1 MIMIKSI
8 HAEYRQLIKMRLSK
22 PWIVTLSILFILAA
36 IVVLPLLALQDPYRV
51 QMGNRLQPISAIHW
65 LGTDHLGRDM
75 LSRVMSGLRMTVGT
89 SLLILTVSLVVG
101 VPLGL
106 LSGFVGGW
114 IDRVFKRVID
124 AFMTL
129 PDYIFAIVLSGLLG
143 PGLLNLIFAVT
154 AVKWVSYARL
164 VRSIVLAEKQKD
176 YISLSI
182 LAGTSSLR
190 IVMRHILPHAIGN
203 VLVLATLDIG
213 KIILMIASLSFLGLG
228 PQPPIPEWGTMLNE
242 GRAYFQI
249 APHLMLVPGVAV
261 SLTVL
266 LANVLGDK
274 LRDQYDVKT
283 RTEV

>member
-1 MIMIKSI
+1 MIKSV
-8 HAEYRQLIKMRLSK
+8 HAENRCTTRTRLSNT
-22 PWIVTLSILFILAA
+22 WIVSLSILLILAA
-36 IVVLPLLALQDPYRV
+36 ITVVPFLAPQDPYRI
-51 QMGNRLQPISAIHW
+51 QMGNRLQSISATHW
-65 LGTDHLGRDM
+65 LGTDHLGRDV
-75 LSRVMSGLRMTVGT
+75 LSRVIAGLRTTVGT
-89 SLLILTVSLVVG
+89 SLLILAVSLVVG

-106 LSGFVGGW
+106 LSGFIGGW
-114 IDRVFKRVID
+114 MDRVFKRVVD

-143 PGLLNLIFAVT
+143 PGLVNLIFAVT
-154 AVKWVSYARL
+154 AVKWVGYARL
-164 VRSIVLAEKQKD
+164 VRSTVLAEKQKD

-242 GRAYFQI
+242 GRAYFQM
-249 APHLMLVPGVAV
+249 APHLMLVPGIAV
-261 SLTVL
+261 VLTVL

-274 LRDQYDVKT
+274 LRDRYDVKT
-283 RTEV
+283 RTEE

>member
-1 MIMIKSI
+1 MIKSV
-8 HAEYRQLIKMRLSK
+8 HAENRQFTRARLSK
-22 PWIVTLSILFILAA
+22 AWIGSLFILFILTA
-36 IVVLPLLALQDPYRV
+36 ITVIPFLAPQDPYHI
-51 QMGNRLQPISAIHW
+51 QMGSRLQPISAMHW
-65 LGTDHLGRDM
+65 LGTDHLGRDV
-75 LSRVMSGLRMTVGT
+75 LSRVIAGLRTTVGT
-89 SLLILTVSLVVG
+89 SLLILIVSLVVG

-106 LSGFVGGW
+106 LSGFIGGW
-114 IDRVFKRVID
+114 MDRVFQRVVD

-143 PGLLNLIFAVT
+143 PGLGNLIFAVS
-154 AVKWVSYARL
+154 AVKWVGYARL
-164 VRSIVLAEKQKD
+164 VRSTVLAEKQKD

-242 GRAYFQI
+242 GRAYFQM
-249 APHLMLVPGVAV
+249 APHLMLGPGIAV
-261 SLTVL
+261 VLTVL
-266 LANVLGDK
+266 LANVFGDK
-274 LRDQYDVKT
+274 LRDRYDVKT
-283 RTEV
+283 RSEE

>member
-1 MIMIKSI
+1 MINSV
-8 HAEYRQLIKMRLSK
+8 HAGNGQLTRTRLSK
-22 PWIVTLSILFILAA
+22 AWIVSLSILLILAA
-36 IVVLPLLALQDPYRV
+36 ITVVPLLAPQDPYRI
-51 QMGNRLQPISAIHW
+51 QMGNRLQSISATHW
-65 LGTDHLGRDM
+65 LGTDHLGRDV
-75 LSRVMSGLRMTVGT
+75 LSRVIAGLRTTVGT
-89 SLLILTVSLVVG
+89 SLLILAVSLVVG

-106 LSGFVGGW
+106 LSGFIGGW
-114 IDRVFKRVID
+114 MDRVFKRVVD

-143 PGLLNLIFAVT
+143 PGLVNLIFAVT
-154 AVKWVSYARL
+154 AVKWVGYARL
-164 VRSIVLAEKQKD
+164 VRSTVLAEKQKD

-242 GRAYFQI
+242 GRAYFQM
-249 APHLMLVPGVAV
+249 APHLMLVPGIAV
-261 SLTVL
+261 VLTVL

-274 LRDQYDVKT
+274 LRDRYDVKT
-283 RTEV
+283 WTEE

>member
-1 MIMIKSI
+1 MIKSV
-8 HAEYRQLIKMRLSK
+8 HAGNGQLTRTRLSK
-22 PWIVTLSILFILAA
+22 AWIVSLSILLILAA
-36 IVVLPLLALQDPYRV
+36 ITVVPLLAPQDPYRI
-51 QMGNRLQPISAIHW
+51 QMGNRLQSISATHW
-65 LGTDHLGRDM
+65 LGTDHLGRDL
-75 LSRVMSGLRMTVGT
+75 LSRVIAGLRTTVGT
-89 SLLILTVSLVVG
+89 SLLILAVSLVVG

-106 LSGFVGGW
+106 LSGFIGGW
-114 IDRVFKRVID
+114 MDRVFKRVVD

-143 PGLLNLIFAVT
+143 PGLVNLIFAVT
-154 AVKWVSYARL
+154 AVKWVGYARL
-164 VRSIVLAEKQKD
+164 VRSTVLAEKQKD

-242 GRAYFQI
+242 GRAYFQM
-249 APHLMLVPGVAV
+249 APHLMLVPGIAV
-261 SLTVL
+261 VLTVL

-274 LRDQYDVKT
+274 LRDRYDVKT
-283 RTEV
+283 WTEE

>member
-1 MIMIKSI
+1 MIKSV
-8 HAEYRQLIKMRLSK
+8 HAGNGQLTRTRLSK
-22 PWIVTLSILFILAA
+22 TWIVSLSILLILAA
-36 IVVLPLLALQDPYRV
+36 ITVVPLLAPQDPYRI
-51 QMGNRLQPISAIHW
+51 QMGNRLQSISATHW
-65 LGTDHLGRDM
+65 LGTDHLGRDV
-75 LSRVMSGLRMTVGT
+75 LSRVIAGLRTTVGT
-89 SLLILTVSLVVG
+89 SLLILAVSLVVG

-106 LSGFVGGW
+106 LSGFIGGW
-114 IDRVFKRVID
+114 MDRVFKRVVD

-143 PGLLNLIFAVT
+143 PGLVNLIFAVT
-154 AVKWVSYARL
+154 AVKWVGYARL
-164 VRSIVLAEKQKD
+164 VRSTVLAEKQKD

-242 GRAYFQI
+242 GRAYFQM
-249 APHLMLVPGVAV
+249 APHLMLVPGIAV
-261 SLTVL
+261 VLTVL

-274 LRDQYDVKT
+274 LRDRYDVKT
-283 RTEV
+283 RTEE

>member
-1 MIMIKSI
+1 MIKSV
-8 HAEYRQLIKMRLSK
+8 HAENGQLTRTRLSK
-22 PWIVTLSILFILAA
+22 TWIVSLSILLILAA
-36 IVVLPLLALQDPYRV
+36 ITVVPFLAPQDPYRI
-51 QMGNRLQPISAIHW
+51 QMGNRLQSISATHW
-65 LGTDHLGRDM
+65 LGTDHLGRDV
-75 LSRVMSGLRMTVGT
+75 LSRVIAGLRTTVGT
-89 SLLILTVSLVVG
+89 SLLILAVSLVVG

-106 LSGFVGGW
+106 LSGFIGGW
-114 IDRVFKRVID
+114 MDRVFKRVVD

-143 PGLLNLIFAVT
+143 PGLVNLIFAVT
-154 AVKWVSYARL
+154 AVKWVGYARL
-164 VRSIVLAEKQKD
+164 VRSTVLAEKQKD

-242 GRAYFQI
+242 GRAYFQM
-249 APHLMLVPGVAV
+249 APHLMLVPGIAV
-261 SLTVL
+261 VLTVL

-274 LRDQYDVKT
+274 LRDRYDVKT
-283 RTEV
+283 RTEE

>member
-1 MIMIKSI
+1 MIKSV
-8 HAEYRQLIKMRLSK
+8 HAENRQLTRTRLPK
-22 PWIVTLSILFILAA
+22 TWIVSLSILLILAA
-36 IVVLPLLALQDPYRV
+36 ITVVPFLAPQDPYRI
-51 QMGNRLQPISAIHW
+51 QMGNRLQSISATHW
-65 LGTDHLGRDM
+65 LGTDHLGRDV
-75 LSRVMSGLRMTVGT
+75 LSRVIAGLRTTVGT
-89 SLLILTVSLVVG
+89 SLLILAVSLVVG

-106 LSGFVGGW
+106 LSGFIGGW
-114 IDRVFKRVID
+114 MDRVFKRVVD

-143 PGLLNLIFAVT
+143 PGLVNLIFAVT
-154 AVKWVSYARL
+154 AVKWVGYARL
-164 VRSIVLAEKQKD
+164 VRSTVLAEKQKD

-242 GRAYFQI
+242 GRAYFQM
-249 APHLMLVPGVAV
+249 APHLMLVPGIAV
-261 SLTVL
+261 VLTVL

-274 LRDQYDVKT
+274 LRDRYDVKT
-283 RTEV
+283 RTEE

>member
-1 MIMIKSI
+1 MIKSV
-8 HAEYRQLIKMRLSK
+8 HAENRQLTRTRLSK
-22 PWIVTLSILFILAA
+22 TWIVSLSILLILAA
-36 IVVLPLLALQDPYRV
+36 ITVVPFLAPQDPYRI
-51 QMGNRLQPISAIHW
+51 QMGNRLQSISATHW
-65 LGTDHLGRDM
+65 LGTDHLGRDV
-75 LSRVMSGLRMTVGT
+75 LSRVIAGLRTTVGT
-89 SLLILTVSLVVG
+89 SLLILAVSLVVG

-106 LSGFVGGW
+106 LSGFIGGW
-114 IDRVFKRVID
+114 MDRVFKRVVD

-143 PGLLNLIFAVT
+143 PGLVNLIFAVT
-154 AVKWVSYARL
+154 AVKWVGYARL
-164 VRSIVLAEKQKD
+164 VRSTVLAEKQKD

-242 GRAYFQI
+242 GRAYFQM
-249 APHLMLVPGVAV
+249 APHLMLVPGIAV
-261 SLTVL
+261 VLTVL

-274 LRDQYDVKT
+274 LRDRYDVKT
-283 RTEV
+283 RTEE

>member
-1 MIMIKSI
+1 MIKSV
-8 HAEYRQLIKMRLSK
+8 HAENRQLTRTRLSNT
-22 PWIVTLSILFILAA
+22 WIVSLSILLILAA
-36 IVVLPLLALQDPYRV
+36 ITVVPFLAPQDPYRI
-51 QMGNRLQPISAIHW
+51 QMGNRLQSISATHW
-65 LGTDHLGRDM
+65 LGTDHLGRDV
-75 LSRVMSGLRMTVGT
+75 LSRVIAGLRTTVGT
-89 SLLILTVSLVVG
+89 SLLILAVSLVVG

-106 LSGFVGGW
+106 LSGFIGGW
-114 IDRVFKRVID
+114 MDRVFKRVVD

-143 PGLLNLIFAVT
+143 PGLVNLIFAVT
-154 AVKWVSYARL
+154 AVKWVGYARL
-164 VRSIVLAEKQKD
+164 VRSTVLAEKQKD

-190 IVMRHILPHAIGN
+190 IVMRHILPHSIGN

-242 GRAYFQI
+242 GRAYFQM
-249 APHLMLVPGVAV
+249 APHLMLVPGIAV
-261 SLTVL
+261 VLTVL

-274 LRDQYDVKT
+274 LRDRYDVKT
-283 RTEV
+283 RTEE

>member
-1 MIMIKSI
+1 MIKSV
-8 HAEYRQLIKMRLSK
+8 HAENRQLTRTRLSNT
-22 PWIVTLSILFILAA
+22 WIVSLSILLILAA
-36 IVVLPLLALQDPYRV
+36 ITVVPFLAPQDPYRI
-51 QMGNRLQPISAIHW
+51 QMGNRLQSISSTHW
-65 LGTDHLGRDM
+65 LGTDHLGRDV
-75 LSRVMSGLRMTVGT
+75 LSRVIAGLRTTVGT
-89 SLLILTVSLVVG
+89 SLLILAVSLVVG

-106 LSGFVGGW
+106 LSGFIGGW
-114 IDRVFKRVID
+114 MDRVFKRVVD

-143 PGLLNLIFAVT
+143 PGLVNLIFAVT
-154 AVKWVSYARL
+154 AVKWVGYARL
-164 VRSIVLAEKQKD
+164 VRSTVLAEKQKD

-242 GRAYFQI
+242 GRAYFQM
-249 APHLMLVPGVAV
+249 APHLMLVPGIAV
-261 SLTVL
+261 VLTVL
-266 LANVLGDK
+266 LANVFGDK
-274 LRDQYDVKT
+274 LRDRYDVKT
-283 RTEV
+283 RTEE

>member
-1 MIMIKSI
+1 MIKSV
-8 HAEYRQLIKMRLSK
+8 HAENRQLTRTRLSNT
-22 PWIVTLSILFILAA
+22 WIVSLSILLILAA
-36 IVVLPLLALQDPYRV
+36 ITVVPFLAPQDPYRI
-51 QMGNRLQPISAIHW
+51 QMGNRLQSISATHW
-65 LGTDHLGRDM
+65 LGTDHLGRDV
-75 LSRVMSGLRMTVGT
+75 LSRVIAGLRTTVGT
-89 SLLILTVSLVVG
+89 SLLILAVSLVVG

-106 LSGFVGGW
+106 LSGLIGGW
-114 IDRVFKRVID
+114 MDRVFKRVVD

-143 PGLLNLIFAVT
+143 PGLVNLIFAVT
-154 AVKWVSYARL
+154 AVKWVGYARL
-164 VRSIVLAEKQKD
+164 VRSTVLAEKQKD

-242 GRAYFQI
+242 GRAYFQM
-249 APHLMLVPGVAV
+249 APHLMLVPGIAV
-261 SLTVL
+261 VLTVL

-274 LRDQYDVKT
+274 LRDRYDVKT
-283 RTEV
+283 RTEE

>member
-1 MIMIKSI
+1 MIKSV
-8 HAEYRQLIKMRLSK
+8 HAENGQLTRTRLSK
-22 PWIVTLSILFILAA
+22 TWIVSLSILLILAA
-36 IVVLPLLALQDPYRV
+36 ITVVPFLAPQDPYRI
-51 QMGNRLQPISAIHW
+51 QMGNRLQSISATHW
-65 LGTDHLGRDM
+65 LGTDHLGRDV
-75 LSRVMSGLRMTVGT
+75 LSRVIAGLRTTVGT
-89 SLLILTVSLVVG
+89 SLLILAVSLVVG

-106 LSGFVGGW
+106 LSGFIGGW
-114 IDRVFKRVID
+114 MDRVFKRVVD

-143 PGLLNLIFAVT
+143 PGLVNLIFAVT
-154 AVKWVSYARL
+154 AVKWVGYARL
-164 VRSIVLAEKQKD
+164 VRSTVLAEKQKD

-228 PQPPIPEWGTMLNE
+228 PQPPIPEWGSMLNE
-242 GRAYFQI
+242 GRAYFQM
-249 APHLMLVPGVAV
+249 APHLMLVPGIAV
-261 SLTVL
+261 VLTVL

-274 LRDQYDVKT
+274 LRDRYDVKT
-283 RTEV
+283 RTEE

>member
-1 MIMIKSI
+1 MIKSV
-8 HAEYRQLIKMRLSK
+8 HAGNGQLTRTRLSK
-22 PWIVTLSILFILAA
+22 AWIVSLSILLILAA
-36 IVVLPLLALQDPYRV
+36 ITVVPLLAPQDPYRI
-51 QMGNRLQPISAIHW
+51 QMGNRLQSISATHW
-65 LGTDHLGRDM
+65 LGTDHLGRDV
-75 LSRVMSGLRMTVGT
+75 LSRVIAGLRTTVGT
-89 SLLILTVSLVVG
+89 SLLILAVSLVVG

-106 LSGFVGGW
+106 LSGFIGGW
-114 IDRVFKRVID
+114 MDRVFKRVVD

-143 PGLLNLIFAVT
+143 PGLVNLIFAVT
-154 AVKWVSYARL
+154 AVKWVGYARL
-164 VRSIVLAEKQKD
+164 VRSTILAEKQKD

-242 GRAYFQI
+242 GRAYFQM
-249 APHLMLVPGVAV
+249 APHLMLVPGIAV
-261 SLTVL
+261 VLTVL

-274 LRDQYDVKT
+274 LRDRYDVKT
-283 RTEV
+283 WTEE

>member
-1 MIMIKSI
+1 MIKSV
-8 HAEYRQLIKMRLSK
+8 HAENGQLTRTRLSK
-22 PWIVTLSILFILAA
+22 TWIVSLSILLILAA
-36 IVVLPLLALQDPYRV
+36 ITVVPFLAPQDPYRI
-51 QMGNRLQPISAIHW
+51 QMGNRLQSISATHW
-65 LGTDHLGRDM
+65 LGTDHLGRDV
-75 LSRVMSGLRMTVGT
+75 LSRVIAGLRTTVGT
-89 SLLILTVSLVVG
+89 SLLILAVSLVVG

-106 LSGFVGGW
+106 LSGFIGGW
-114 IDRVFKRVID
+114 MDRVFKRVVD

-143 PGLLNLIFAVT
+143 PGLVNLIFAVT
-154 AVKWVSYARL
+154 AVKWVGYARL
-164 VRSIVLAEKQKD
+164 VRSTVLAEKQKD

-242 GRAYFQI
+242 GRAYFQM
-249 APHLMLVPGVAV
+249 APQLMLVPGIAV
-261 SLTVL
+261 VLTVL

-274 LRDQYDVKT
+274 LRDRYDVKT
-283 RTEV
+283 WTEE

>member
-190 IVMRHILPHAIGN
+190 IVMRHILPHTIGN

>member
-1 MIMIKSI
+1 MIKSI
-8 HAEYRQLIKMRLSK
+8 HAENRQLIKMRLSK
-22 PWIVTLSILFILAA
+22 PWSVTLSILFILAA
-36 IVVLPLLALQDPYRV
+36 IVVLPLLAPQDPYRV
-51 QMGNRLQPISAIHW
+51 QMGNRLQPISAMHW

-75 LSRVMSGLRMTVGT
+75 LSRVMSGLRTTVGT

-114 IDRVFKRVID
+114 IDRVFKRVVD
-124 AFMTL
+124 ACMTL

-228 PQPPIPEWGTMLNE
+228 PQPPIPEWGAMLNE

>member
-1 MIMIKSI
+1 MIKSV
-8 HAEYRQLIKMRLSK
+8 HAENRQLTKTRLSK
-22 PWIVTLSILFILAA
+22 TWIVSLSILLILAA
-36 IVVLPLLALQDPYRV
+36 ITVIPFLAPQDPYRI
-51 QMGNRLQPISAIHW
+51 QMGNRLQLISATHW
-65 LGTDHLGRDM
+65 LGTDHLGRDV
-75 LSRVMSGLRMTVGT
+75 LSRVIAGLRTTVGT
-89 SLLILTVSLVVG
+89 SLLILAVSLVVG

-106 LSGFVGGW
+106 LSGFIGGW
-114 IDRVFKRVID
+114 MDRVFKRVVD

-143 PGLLNLIFAVT
+143 PGLVNLIFAVT
-154 AVKWVSYARL
+154 AVKWVGYARL
-164 VRSIVLAEKQKD
+164 VRSTVLAEKQKD

-242 GRAYFQI
+242 GRAYFQM
-249 APHLMLVPGVAV
+249 APHLMLVPGIAV
-261 SLTVL
+261 VLTVL
-266 LANVLGDK
+266 LANVFGDK
-274 LRDQYDVKT
+274 LRDRYDVKT
-283 RTEV
+283 RTEE

>member
-1 MIMIKSI
+1 MIKSV
-8 HAEYRQLIKMRLSK
+8 HAENGQLTRTRLSK
-22 PWIVTLSILFILAA
+22 TWIVSLSILLILSA
-36 IVVLPLLALQDPYRV
+36 ITVVPFLVPQDPYRI
-51 QMGNRLQPISAIHW
+51 QMGNRLQSISATHW
-65 LGTDHLGRDM
+65 LGTDHLGRDV
-75 LSRVMSGLRMTVGT
+75 LSRVIAGLRTTVGT
-89 SLLILTVSLVVG
+89 SLLILAVSLVVG

-106 LSGFVGGW
+106 FSGFIGGW
-114 IDRVFKRVID
+114 MDRVFKRVVD

-143 PGLLNLIFAVT
+143 PGLVNLIFAVT
-154 AVKWVSYARL
+154 AVKWVGYARL
-164 VRSIVLAEKQKD
+164 VRSTVLAEKQKD

-242 GRAYFQI
+242 GRAYFQM
-249 APHLMLVPGVAV
+249 APHLMLVPGIAV
-261 SLTVL
+261 VLTVL
-266 LANVLGDK
+266 LANVFGDK
-274 LRDQYDVKT
+274 LRDRYDVKT
-283 RTEV
+283 RTEE

>member
-1 MIMIKSI
+1 MIKSV
-8 HAEYRQLIKMRLSK
+8 HAENRQLTRTRLSNT
-22 PWIVTLSILFILAA
+22 WIVSLSILLILAA
-36 IVVLPLLALQDPYRV
+36 ITVVSLLAPQDPYRI
-51 QMGNRLQPISAIHW
+51 QMGNRLQSISATHW
-65 LGTDHLGRDM
+65 LGTDHLGRDV
-75 LSRVMSGLRMTVGT
+75 LSRVIAGLRTTVGT
-89 SLLILTVSLVVG
+89 SLLILAVSLVVG

-106 LSGFVGGW
+106 LSGFIGGW
-114 IDRVFKRVID
+114 MDRVFKRVVD

-143 PGLLNLIFAVT
+143 PGLVNLIFAVT
-154 AVKWVSYARL
+154 AVKWVGYARL
-164 VRSIVLAEKQKD
+164 VRSTVLAEKQKD

-182 LAGTSSLR
+182 LAGASSLR

-242 GRAYFQI
+242 GRAYFQM
-249 APHLMLVPGVAV
+249 APHLMLVPGIAV
-261 SLTVL
+261 VLTVL

-274 LRDQYDVKT
+274 LRDRYDVKT
-283 RTEV
+283 RTEE

>member
-1 MIMIKSI
+1 MIKSV
-8 HAEYRQLIKMRLSK
+8 HAGNGQLTRTRLSK
-22 PWIVTLSILFILAA
+22 TWIVSLSILLILAA
-36 IVVLPLLALQDPYRV
+36 ITVVPFLAPQDPYRI
-51 QMGNRLQPISAIHW
+51 QMGNRLQSISATHW
-65 LGTDHLGRDM
+65 LGTDHLGRDV
-75 LSRVMSGLRMTVGT
+75 LSRVIAGLRTTVGT
-89 SLLILTVSLVVG
+89 SLLILAVSLVVG

-106 LSGFVGGW
+106 LSGFIGGW
-114 IDRVFKRVID
+114 MDRVFKRVVD

-143 PGLLNLIFAVT
+143 PGLVNLIFAVT
-154 AVKWVSYARL
+154 AVKWVGYARL
-164 VRSIVLAEKQKD
+164 VRSTVLAEKQKD

-182 LAGTSSLR
+182 LAGASSLR

-242 GRAYFQI
+242 GRAYFQM
-249 APHLMLVPGVAV
+249 APHLMLVPGIAV
-261 SLTVL
+261 VLTVL

-274 LRDQYDVKT
+274 LRDRYDVKT
-283 RTEV
+283 RTEE

>member
-1 MIMIKSI
+1 MIKSV
-8 HAEYRQLIKMRLSK
+8 HAENRQLTRTRLSNT
-22 PWIVTLSILFILAA
+22 WIVSLSILLILAA
-36 IVVLPLLALQDPYRV
+36 ITVVPFLAPQDPYRI
-51 QMGNRLQPISAIHW
+51 QMGNRLQSISATHW
-65 LGTDHLGRDM
+65 LGTDHLGRDV
-75 LSRVMSGLRMTVGT
+75 LSRVIAGLRMTVGT
-89 SLLILTVSLVVG
+89 SLLILAVSLVVG

-106 LSGFVGGW
+106 LSGFIGGW
-114 IDRVFKRVID
+114 MDRVFKRVVD

-143 PGLLNLIFAVT
+143 PGLVNLIFAVT
-154 AVKWVSYARL
+154 AVKWVGYARL
-164 VRSIVLAEKQKD
+164 VRSTVLAEKQKD

-242 GRAYFQI
+242 GRAYFQM
-249 APHLMLVPGVAV
+249 APHLMLVPGIAV
-261 SLTVL
+261 VLTVL

-274 LRDQYDVKT
+274 LRDRYDVKT
-283 RTEV
+283 RTEE

>member
-1 MIMIKSI
+1 MIKSI
-8 HAEYRQLIKMRLSK
+8 HAENRQLIKMRLSK
-22 PWIVTLSILFILAA
+22 PWSVTLSILFILAA
-36 IVVLPLLALQDPYRV
+36 IVVLPLLAPQDPYRV
-51 QMGNRLQPISAIHW
+51 QMGNRLQPISAMHW

-75 LSRVMSGLRMTVGT
+75 LSRVMSGLRTTVGT

-114 IDRVFKRVID
+114 IDRVFKRVVD

-143 PGLLNLIFAVT
+143 PGLMNLIFAVT

-190 IVMRHILPHAIGN
+190 IVMRHILPHTIGN

-228 PQPPIPEWGTMLNE
+228 PQPPIPEWGAMLNE

>member
-1 MIMIKSI
+1 MIKSV
-8 HAEYRQLIKMRLSK
+8 HAENGQLTRTRLSK
-22 PWIVTLSILFILAA
+22 TWIVSLSILLILAA
-36 IVVLPLLALQDPYRV
+36 ITVVPFLAPQDPYRI
-51 QMGNRLQPISAIHW
+51 QMGNRLQSISATHW
-65 LGTDHLGRDM
+65 LGTDHLGRDV
-75 LSRVMSGLRMTVGT
+75 LSRVIAGLRTTVGT
-89 SLLILTVSLVVG
+89 SLLILAVSLVVG

-106 LSGFVGGW
+106 LSGFIGGW
-114 IDRVFKRVID
+114 MDRVFKRVVD

-143 PGLLNLIFAVT
+143 PGLVNLIFAVT
-154 AVKWVSYARL
+154 AVKWVGYARL
-164 VRSIVLAEKQKD
+164 VRSTVLAEKQKD

-242 GRAYFQI
+242 GRAYFQM
-249 APHLMLVPGVAV
+249 APHLMLVPGIAV
-261 SLTVL
+261 VLTVL
-266 LANVLGDK
+266 LANVFGDK
-274 LRDQYDVKT
+274 LRDRYDVKT
-283 RTEV
+283 RTEE

>member
-1 MIMIKSI
+1 MIKSS
-8 HAEYRQLIKMRLSK
+8 HAESRQFVSPQRSRA
-22 PWIVTLSILFILAA
+22 WIVLLSTLLILAA
-36 IVVLPLLALQDPYRV
+36 ITVIPLLAPQDPYRI
-51 QMGNRLQPISAIHW
+51 QMGNRLQPISTAYW
-65 LGTDHLGRDM
+65 LGTDHLGRDV
-75 LSRVMSGLRMTVGT
+75 LSRVMTGLRTTVGT
-89 SLLILTVSLVVG
+89 SLLILAVSLVVG

-114 IDRVFKRVID
+114 FDRIFKRVVD

-143 PGLLNLIFAVT
+143 PGLMNLIFAVT

-164 VRSIVLAEKQKD
+164 VRSTVLAEKQKD

-182 LAGTSSLR
+182 LAGTSSLQ

-203 VLVLATLDIG
+203 VLVLAALDIG

-228 PQPPIPEWGTMLNE
+228 PQPPIPEWGAMLNE
-242 GRAYFQI
+242 GRAYFQM
-249 APHLMLVPGVAV
+249 APHLMLVPGMAV
-261 SLTVL
+261 VLTVL
-266 LANVLGDK
+266 LANMLGDK

-283 RTEV
+283 RTEE

>member
-1 MIMIKSI
+1 MIKSV
-8 HAEYRQLIKMRLSK
+8 HAENRQLTRTRLSNT
-22 PWIVTLSILFILAA
+22 WIVSLSILLILAA
-36 IVVLPLLALQDPYRV
+36 ITVVPFLAPQDPYRI
-51 QMGNRLQPISAIHW
+51 QMGNRIQSISATHW
-65 LGTDHLGRDM
+65 LGTDHLGRDV
-75 LSRVMSGLRMTVGT
+75 LSRVIAGLRTTVGT
-89 SLLILTVSLVVG
+89 SLLILAVSLVVG

-106 LSGFVGGW
+106 LSGFIGGW
-114 IDRVFKRVID
+114 MDRVFKRVVD

-143 PGLLNLIFAVT
+143 PGLVNLIFSVT
-154 AVKWVSYARL
+154 AVKWVGYARL
-164 VRSIVLAEKQKD
+164 VRSTVLAEKQKD

-242 GRAYFQI
+242 GRAYFQM
-249 APHLMLVPGVAV
+249 APHLMLVPGIAV
-261 SLTVL
+261 VLTVL

-274 LRDQYDVKT
+274 LRDRYDVKT
-283 RTEV
+283 RTEE

>member
-1 MIMIKSI
+1 MIKSV
-8 HAEYRQLIKMRLSK
+8 HAENGLLTRTRLSK
-22 PWIVTLSILFILAA
+22 TWIVSLSILLILAA
-36 IVVLPLLALQDPYRV
+36 ITVVPFLAPQDPYRI
-51 QMGNRLQPISAIHW
+51 QMGNRLQSISATHW
-65 LGTDHLGRDM
+65 LGTDHLGRDV
-75 LSRVMSGLRMTVGT
+75 LSRVIAGLRTTVGT
-89 SLLILTVSLVVG
+89 SLLILAVSLVVG

-106 LSGFVGGW
+106 LSGFIGGW
-114 IDRVFKRVID
+114 MDRVFKRVVD

-143 PGLLNLIFAVT
+143 PGLVNLIFAVT
-154 AVKWVSYARL
+154 AVKWVGYARL
-164 VRSIVLAEKQKD
+164 VRSTVLAEKQKD

-242 GRAYFQI
+242 GRAYFQM
-249 APHLMLVPGVAV
+249 APHLMLVPGIAV
-261 SLTVL
+261 VLTVL

-274 LRDQYDVKT
+274 LRDRYDVKT
-283 RTEV
+283 RTEE

>member
-1 MIMIKSI
+1 MIKSV
-8 HAEYRQLIKMRLSK
+8 HAENGQLTRTRLSK
-22 PWIVTLSILFILAA
+22 TWIVSLSILLILSA
-36 IVVLPLLALQDPYRV
+36 ITVVPFLAPQDPYRI
-51 QMGNRLQPISAIHW
+51 QMGNRLQSISATHW
-65 LGTDHLGRDM
+65 LGTDHLGRDV
-75 LSRVMSGLRMTVGT
+75 LSRVIAGLRTTVGT
-89 SLLILTVSLVVG
+89 SLLILAVSLVVG

-106 LSGFVGGW
+106 LSGFIGGW
-114 IDRVFKRVID
+114 MDRVFKRVVD

-143 PGLLNLIFAVT
+143 PGLVNLIFAVT
-154 AVKWVSYARL
+154 AVKWVGYARL
-164 VRSIVLAEKQKD
+164 VRSTVLAEKQKD

-242 GRAYFQI
+242 GRAYFQM
-249 APHLMLVPGVAV
+249 APHLMLVPGIAV
-261 SLTVL
+261 VLTVL
-266 LANVLGDK
+266 LANVFGDK
-274 LRDQYDVKT
+274 LRDRYDVKT
-283 RTEV
+283 RTEE